1 MSPMKISG
9 LVIIILLIIGFME
22 IVGGL
27 VSGSLALFSDVGHVS
42 MDVLAQGVVLFGQWN
57 PFRWKRPEPIAALF
71 NGVLLLVVGFS
82 FGFLGWQRLGE
93 PQEVQPILM
102 TIFAL
107 FGLLG
112 NGIVVWLRRK
122 GSKESISIRSGLL
135 HAVSDTVASLGLLV
149 GGVIIIFT
157 QWFWIDAVL
166 TMSIAALILLGAVK
180 IGLDS
185 WHILRC
191 TGSCRRSYCL
201 AYLERRL

>member
-1 MSPMKISG
+1 MT
-9 LVIIILLIIGFME
+9 
-22 IVGGL
+22 
-27 VSGSLALFSDVGHVS
+27 
-42 MDVLAQGVVLFGQWN
+42 
-57 PFRWKRPEPIAALF
+57 
-71 NGVLLLVVGFS
+71 NGILLVVVGIS
-82 FGFLGWQRLGE
+82 FGFLGWQRLAE
-93 PQEVQPILM
+93 PQDIQPVTM
-102 TIFAL
+102 SIFAL

-122 GSKESISIRSGLL
+122 GSRESINIRSGLL

-149 GGVIIIFT
+149 GGVNIIFT

-166 TMSIAALILLGAVK
+166 TMSIAALILLGVVK